1 MSSPSAATAGGAP
14 ARPPSTATAVSVA
27 APWAAMLALLA
38 ALWIRTPLSGPG
50 AMFLGW
56 SAPALALTA
65 FSAWWL
71 RRLALP
77 QVRVSAAR
85 LGTLLALWTGAAA
98 AALLLTDVAAEL
110 ALDGLILRRP
120 LERAAG
126 VAIGWVP
133 GLFGLGLCVLGLVA
147 ALEARYRIT
156 HEEVGDGSD
165 ASGALTP
172 SGP

>member
-1 MSSPSAATAGGAP
+1 
-14 ARPPSTATAVSVA
+14 
-27 APWAAMLALLA
+27 
-38 ALWIRTPLSGPG
+38 
-50 AMFLGW
+50 MFLGW

-77 QVRVSAAR
+77 QVRVSSAR
-85 LGTLLALWTGAAA
+85 CWRSGPA
-98 AALLLTDVAAEL
+98 
-110 ALDGLILRRP
+110 RRP

-147 ALEARYRIT
+147 ALEARYPIT
-156 HEEVGDGSD
+156 HGEVGDGSD

-172 SGP
+172 SSP